1 MTSGSATIS
10 TQRIDTT
17 ARTRRWP
24 AYYLV
29 VPLLCAAVFISYIDR
44 TNISVGAI
52 AMQAQ
57 FGWNET
63 QKGLVLAAFFV
74 GYLVMMIASSALAN
88 RYGGKIVLGV
98 AVVWWSV
105 FTILTPPAAL
115 TSLPVLVAA
124 RIALGFGEA
133 AVFPAS
139 INMIGRWVPPLRR
152 SQAVSLFTSSLYIG
166 TMFALPVTGRLVKA
180 YGWPMPFYLFGL
192 AGLVWA
198 VVWFAG
204 VSDGYGVEPPAAKIR
219 EAIPWRRLLRLPSV
233 WAIVVAHFSSNW
245 NLYVLLAWLPSYFK
259 RTFGVTLAN
268 AGLLSAAP
276 WLAAFVMANLAGHL
290 ADRLLQAGRSASFVR
305 KLMQT
310 IALGGSGL
318 FLLLLPS
325 AASLHQGLF
334 LMCGATG
341 AASFCMAGFAP
352 NCFDIAP
359 RQADVIWG
367 ISNTVATLPGIV
379 GVYATGW
386 LVDRTGS
393 FGAPFYLTAG
403 IALLGAVVYLMFG
416 SGRRQID

>member
-17 ARTRRWP
+17 ARARRWP

-57 FGWNET
+57 FGWDET
-63 QKGLVLAAFFV
+63 QKGLVLSAFFV

-115 TSLPVLVAA
+115 ASLPMLVAT
-124 RIALGFGEA
+124 RVALGLGEA

-152 SQAVSLFTSSLYIG
+152 SQAVSLFSSSMYLG
-166 TMFALPVTGRLVKA
+166 TVFSLPVTGRLVKF

-198 VVWFAG
+198 VVWFTSVRG
-204 VSDGYGVEPPAAKIR
+204 GYGVEPPAAKIR
-219 EAIPWRRLLRLPSV
+219 EAIPWRRLLGLPSV
-233 WAIVVAHFSSNW
+233 WAIVAAHFSSNW
-245 NLYVLLAWLPSYFK
+245 LLYVLLAWLPSYFK
-259 RTFGVTLAN
+259 RTFGVTLAD

-276 WLAAFVMANLAGHL
+276 WLAAFLMANFAGHL
-290 ADRLLQAGRSASFVR
+290 ADRLLQAGRGASFVR
-305 KLMQT
+305 KLMQM

-325 AASLHQGLF
+325 AGSLYQGLF
-334 LMCGATG
+334 LMCCATG
-341 AASFCMAGFAP
+341 AAAFCMAGFAP

-403 IALLGAVVYLMFG
+403 IALLGAVVYLIFG
-416 SGRRQID
+416 SGQRQID